1 MSKSGISQNTAK
13 QAVEFLQ
20 GLPTKEPDVI
30 SARDFV
36 AANTKTIEGALA
48 RGYSHHEVASL
59 LTQKFTE
66 IQISGST
73 LKKYLGEVSTTNPKK
88 SKRKSPAKDTA
99 QKQPASAATTVTDAS
114 HEPQSMTS
122 GPSADNGR
130 FVEMPDEL

>member
-20 GLPTKEPDVI
+20 ALPTKEPDVI
-30 SARDFV
+30 SARAFV

-48 RGYSHHEVASL
+48 RGYSHNEVATL

-73 LKKYLGEVSTTNPKK
+73 LKKYLGEVSSTHPKK
-88 SKRKSPAKDTA
+88 SKRKRTAKNTA
-99 QKQPASAATTVTDAS
+99 QKQPAPAATTVTDAA
-114 HEPQSMTS
+114 HEPHPTTS
-122 GPSADNGR
+122 GPTADHGR
-130 FVEMPDEL
+130 FVDMPDEL